1 MEKCEDRVS
10 IEDLVK
16 KYCLYFDTNQP
27 EKIIELFTEDVL
39 IDYGPEVPPLKSKA
53 AALAM
58 FTGGLDNLFAQ
69 TSHHLSNFILDFDSP
84 ESAHSTS
91 YVYAWHRYHHKSE
104 IGYLWGHYH
113 HKFTYALGV
122 WKISELKLFAVHIE
136 NFHREKMH
144 PVARH

>member
-1 MEKCEDRVS
+1 MEKCEDRVA

-69 TSHHLSNFILDFDSP
+69 TSHHLSNFILDFDSS

-104 IGYLWGHYH
+104 IGYQ
-113 HKFTYALGV
+113 LGV